1 MTMSNRA
8 IVGALV
14 SGLALSYI
22 ARMEAGQATV
32 DKHVVVPANQVTFA
46 PIDVP
51 GFPAGMKIAVLNGDP
66 NAVTGSYVLRLQFP
80 DGYNFPPH
88 WHPMAEN
95 LTVLS
100 GSFMLGIGNTA
111 DKSKLVTYS
120 PGAFMSIPPKMA
132 HFGGAKGM
140 TVIQLHGEAPFKIEL
155 AK

>member
-1 MTMSNRA
+1 MTTSNRA
-8 IVGALV
+8 IASVLMCGAAV
-14 SGLALSYI
+14 IAV
-22 ARMEAGQATV
+22 ARMEARQATA
-32 DKHVVVPANQVTFA
+32 DKHVVVPANQVTFG

-51 GFPAGMKIAVLNGDP
+51 GFPAGMKIAVLSGDP
-66 NAVTGSYVLRLQFP
+66 NATTGSYVIRLQFP
-80 DGYNFPPH
+80 DGYNFPAH

-100 GSFMLGIGNTA
+100 GSFMLGMGNRT
-111 DKSKLVTYS
+111 DNSKLVTYS

-132 HFGGAKGM
+132 HFGGAKGV